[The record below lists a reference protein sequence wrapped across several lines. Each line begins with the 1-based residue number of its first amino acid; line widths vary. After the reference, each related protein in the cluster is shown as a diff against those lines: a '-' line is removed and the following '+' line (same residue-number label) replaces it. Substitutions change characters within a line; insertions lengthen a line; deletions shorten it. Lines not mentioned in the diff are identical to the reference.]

1 MAKALSLNEIRN
13 RAAKFSLDW
22 ADSPGDE
29 RQDAQSFV
37 RDLLGVYGITETR
50 AAFYE
55 KRSKRSSTGG
65 QGYIDA
71 LIPGIALIEMKS
83 AGKDLEEAE
92 RQALDY
98 IDDLADPEVPNYVI
112 TSDFGRF
119 RLLDMAAD
127 GEGVVEFDL
136 ADFRDHADR
145 LGFFAG
151 YGQRAFG
158 SKEQERAS
166 IDAARLMASL
176 YETLEGSGYDD
187 HESSVFLV
195 RTLFALYADD
205 AGVWERDLFLEFLE
219 TRTAEDGSDLGPQL
233 SLLFQ
238 AMGREVSK
246 RQKNLDE
253 LVARFP
259 YVNGGIFE
267 EPLSIPSFDAKM
279 RDRLLAAAMFNW
291 SEISPAIFGS
301 LFQAVKDKKARREL
315 GEHYTTET
323 NILKVIRPMFMD
335 ELRQR
340 FVNAFH
346 DAKALRK
353 LRADMGRMRF
363 LDPACGCGNFLVVTY
378 REMRSLD
385 LEILLQLQKLGS
397 EGVTL
402 AFLED
407 DLPVRLGSFHGI
419 ELEEWPARI
428 AATALHLVDH
438 QANKAMELALGLAP
452 EALPLDKISTIRVG
466 NALTVDWATVVAPS
480 DRLFVMGNPPF
491 LGHATR
497 SEMQA
502 QELRD
507 AWKRDDIGRLDYVTG
522 WYAKALELFGRGG
535 YAGEF
540 AFVST
545 NSIVQG
551 EPVPALFGPV
561 FAEGWRI
568 KFAHRTFVWTSE
580 APGAAAV
587 HCTIVGFDKQPNR
600 PAWLYTYERNLRG
613 EPTRIAVRT
622 GINGYLVDG
631 PNVLVEQRREA
642 LATAL
647 PTVTMG
653 SMPRDGGH
661 LIVEAHEHA
670 EIAADPVAAKYLRRF
685 IMGRELIHDLPRW
698 CLWLVDL
705 DPADVG
711 RSQVLRDRLTK
722 VKRFR
727 EESRASS
734 TREMAATP
742 HLFGQRSQPTVPYV
756 GIPKVFSEAR
766 AWATCALLPP
776 DVIAG
781 DKVYRC
787 DDPDGFAFAIL
798 SSSAFIT
805 WQKTVGG
812 RLKSDPSF
820 SNTIVWNTLPLPAV
834 DEKHRESII
843 AGGRAVLDARAL
855 HPDRSL
861 AEHYNAL
868 AMAPALLKAHRQLD
882 SAVDAVLGLRGKV
895 EELDRQRAL
904 FKSYATMIAAGQL
917 PVPAK
922 APGRRRSPFVAPP
935 AMHG

>member
-13 RAAKFSLDW
+13 RAAKFSIDW

-112 TSDFGRF
+112 TSDFRRF
-119 RLLDMAAD
+119 RLLDMAAQGD
-127 GEGVVEFDL
+127 GVLEFDL
-136 ADFRDHADR
+136 SDFRNHADR

-158 SKEQERAS
+158 SKEQEVAS
-166 IDAARLMASL
+166 IKAARLMASL
-176 YETLEGSGYDD
+176 YEALEGSGYDD
-187 HESSVFLV
+187 HEASVFLV

-238 AMGREVSK
+238 AMGREVGK
-246 RQKNLDE
+246 RQSNLDE

-259 YVNGGIFE
+259 YVNGGIFGE
-267 EPLSIPSFDAKM
+267 TLNIPSFDSKM
-279 RDRLLAAAMFNW
+279 RERLLAAAMFNW

-340 FVNAFH
+340 FVDGFH
-346 DAKALRK
+346 DVKALRK
-353 LRADMGRMRF
+353 VRADMGRMRF

-385 LEILLQLQKLGS
+385 LEILQRLQQLGS

-466 NALTVDWATVVAPS
+466 NALTIDWASVVAPS
-480 DRLFVMGNPPF
+480 ERLFVMGNPPF

-497 SEMQA
+497 SEAQA

-507 AWKRDDIGRLDYVTG
+507 VWKRADIGRLDYVTG
-522 WYAKALELFGRGG
+522 WYAKALDLFRRPG

-540 AFVST
+540 AYVST
-545 NSIVQG
+545 NSVTQG

-561 FAEGWRI
+561 FADGWRI
-568 KFAHRTFVWTSE
+568 KFAHRTFAWASE

-587 HCTIVGFDKQPNR
+587 HCTIVGLDKSPR
-600 PAWLYTYERNLRG
+600 KPAWLFDYAVDLRG
-613 EPTRIAVRT
+613 APDRIAVKNA
-622 GINGYLVDG
+622 INAYLVDG
-631 PNVLVEQRREA
+631 PNALVQQRRDA
-642 LATAL
+642 LSPQL
-647 PTVTMG
+647 PAMTFG
-653 SMPRDGGH
+653 NMPRDGGH
-661 LIVEAHEHA
+661 LIVEPEDYAA
-670 EIAADPVAAKYLRRF
+670 FAADSAAAKYLRRY
-685 IMGRELIHDLPRW
+685 IGARELIHGEERW
-698 CLWLVDL
+698 CLWMVDV
-705 DPADVG
+705 DPADLQ
-711 RSQVLRDRLTK
+711 RSRLLRDRLQA
-722 VKRFR
+722 VRDFR
-727 EESRASS
+727 AASKAPS
-734 TREMAATP
+734 TRGMASTP
-742 HLFGQRSQPTVPYV
+742 HLFGQRGHRDVAHLVVPSVSSESRSFLPTDR
-756 GIPKVFSEAR
+756 FA
-766 AWATCALLPP
+766 A
-776 DVIAG
+776 DVIPSNATFTAE
-781 DKVYRC
+781 
-787 DDPDGFAFAIL
+787 DPDGYAFAVI
-798 SSSAFIT
+798 SSTAFIT
-805 WQKTVGG
+805 WLRSVGG
-812 RLKSDPSF
+812 RLKSDLRF
-820 SNTIVWNTLPLPAV
+820 TNTIVWNTFPLPSPTPAQ
-834 DEKHRESII
+834 REAIV
-843 AGGRAVLDARAL
+843 AGGQAVLDARAL
-855 HPDRSL
+855 HPERSL
-861 AEHYNAL
+861 AQHYNAL

-882 SAVDAVLGLRGKV
+882 KAVDGVLGLNGKV

-904 FKSYATMIAAGQL
+904 FQSYATMTAADQL
-917 PVPAK
+917 ATPAK
-922 APGRRRSPFVAPP
+922 QRRVRPAPALTP
-935 AMHG
+935 